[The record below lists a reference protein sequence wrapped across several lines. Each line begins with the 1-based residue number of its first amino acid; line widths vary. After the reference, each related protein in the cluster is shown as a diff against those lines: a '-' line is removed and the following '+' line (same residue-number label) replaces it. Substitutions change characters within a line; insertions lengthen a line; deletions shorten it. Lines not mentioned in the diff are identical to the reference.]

1 MSAVYVTADEL
12 RKWRHITPAQFN
24 VGTDEELDQLLTAW
38 SEHVKEII
46 DNSYRPPRDFL
57 DEAGGDL
64 MKVPKSVRSVALRA
78 LSNYV
83 TMAQNARE
91 SGYVRMDEFRVTVDM
106 ADAILTR
113 AMRRELPRRYPGG
126 LPFRGSVAHGETVSY
141 G

>member
-1 MSAVYVTADEL
+1 MGVYVTAKEL
-12 RKWRHITPAQFN
+12 RAWRHITPAQFN
-24 VGTDEELDQLLTAW
+24 VGSVEELDELLNGW

-46 DNSYRPPRDFL
+46 DGHYRPPRDFL
-57 DEAGGDL
+57 AEAGGDL
-64 MKVPKSVRSVALRA
+64 EKVPKAVRSVALRA

-91 SGYVRMDEFRVTVDM
+91 SGFVRLDEFRVSVDM

-113 AMRRELPRRYPGG
+113 TMRRELPRRYPGG
-126 LPFRGSVAHGETVSY
+126 LPFRGSVAHQGTVSS